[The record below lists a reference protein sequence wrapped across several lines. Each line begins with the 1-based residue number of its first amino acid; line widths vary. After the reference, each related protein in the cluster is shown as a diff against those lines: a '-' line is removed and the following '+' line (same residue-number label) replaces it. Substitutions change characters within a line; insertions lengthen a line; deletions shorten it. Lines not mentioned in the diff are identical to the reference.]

1 MTGAEAIREARVK
14 AGLTQAQLA
23 ELLGRDRAQ
32 VARWEIRGQE
42 PSFENVMTA
51 VEACGYTLTL
61 EKVEHPDEPEL
72 DIELEASIDR
82 APQQRVQALI
92 EGLRHER

>member
-42 PSFENVMTA
+42 PSFENVIAA

-61 EKVEHPDEPEL
+61 EKVERRDEPEL
-72 DIELEASIDR
+72 DSKLRESIDQ

-92 EGLRHER
+92 EGLRRNQ

>member
-1 MTGAEAIREARVK
+1 VTGAEAIREARVK

-42 PSFENVMTA
+42 PSFENVVA
-51 VEACGYTLTL
+51 AIEACGYALRL
-61 EKVEHPDEPEL
+61 ERVERAQDPEL
-72 DIELEASIDR
+72 DAELEEGIDQ
-82 APQQRVQALI
+82 APQQRVQALLDRLPS
-92 EGLRHER
+92 GP